1 MDRNGLRNYDK
12 TRKVHDWFRYFAP
25 VFITFSVAL
34 GFITRIIL
42 LFVPPTVIGFT
53 AAEWAKIFLLGFIND
68 IAFSL
73 LALAPAML
81 LQATLNDAKYK
92 KPLCAII
99 GTVLLAFAVYS
110 FLPSNIFIEYGSVVP
125 AIARILSLL
134 LLGCFCLRLF
144 LPGIRKGW
152 CKAGLLFTMGL
163 YVFLMIVNVI
173 SECIFWNEFG
183 VRYNFIA
190 VDYLVYTNEVIG
202 NIMES
207 YPIIPMFLGVLLVA
221 VLVSWR
227 MFRRRDFS
235 EAGNG
240 GAVSFLAT
248 FIIYAVLFTGSF
260 IWLRFSYRNLQSG
273 NNYATELQCN
283 GCWNF
288 LEAYSSSTLE
298 YDRFY
303 QMLPDDEA
311 SAIKLALCNQV
322 ASKVGEQ
329 SRTTATGGEMV
340 TESLQ
345 VTSTGSVTDPSL
357 VTEPVEVTTANN
369 NGVQIIRDSI
379 PAIKKNIVVIA
390 VESLSADFLTA
401 YGNEDGLTP
410 NLDTLIGKSLVFD
423 NLYAAGNRSVRGL
436 EALTLCL
443 PPSAGESIIK
453 RPGNEGLFS
462 TGTVLRANGYTTT
475 FIYGGDSYFDNM
487 RTYFSGNGFEIIDK
501 SSYPKEDI
509 TFANIWGT
517 CDEDS
522 YRVALKEFDRKA
534 ESGTPFHAI
543 IFTISNHRPYTFP
556 EGKITY
562 DGEMKSR
569 SAAVKYTDFAI
580 GQFLAE
586 ALRKPWFAN
595 TVFVIVAD
603 HCASSAGKTSIPV
616 DKYHIPAIVYSPGF
630 IRPQRVEKLC
640 SQIDLMPTVFSLLHF
655 SYDSKFYG
663 QNILDSVYN
672 QRAFMATYQDLGY
685 YSNDVLTVLSP
696 VRRVQ
701 QFDVNETEPFRHS
714 ETVKETPADNL
725 VKEAQAFYQS
735 VNLQPVAK
743 E

>member
-1 MDRNGLRNYDK
+1 MDRVLLGNNSRTG
-12 TRKVHDWFRYFAP
+12 KVHDWFRHFAP
-25 VFITFSVAL
+25 VFITFAAVI
-34 GFITRIIL
+34 GFITRIFL
-42 LFVPPTVIGFT
+42 LFAPPTVIDFT
-53 AAEWAKIFLLGFIND
+53 AGEWLKIFFLGLVND

-73 LALAPAML
+73 LALTPAML
-81 LQATLNDAKYK
+81 LHATLNDAKYR
-92 KPLCAII
+92 KPFSTVI
-99 GTVLLAFAVYS
+99 GAALLAFAVYS
-110 FLPSNIFIEYGSVVP
+110 FLPSNIFTEYGSVVP
-125 AIARILSLL
+125 AIARTLSLL
-134 LLGCFCLRLF
+134 LLGGFCLRLCI
-144 LPGIRKGW
+144 PGIREGW
-152 CKAGLLFTMGL
+152 CRAGLLFTMGL
-163 YVFLMIVNVI
+163 YIFLTIVNAI

-207 YPIIPMFLGVLLVA
+207 YPVVPMFTGVLMVA

-227 MFRRRDFS
+227 MFRCKDFS

-240 GAVSFLAT
+240 GTVPFLAT
-248 FIIYAVLFTGSF
+248 FVIWAILFAGSLS
-260 IWLRFSYRNLQSG
+260 WLRFSYRNLQSA

-288 LEAYSSSTLE
+288 LEAYGSSTLE

-303 QMLPDDEA
+303 RMLPSDEA
-311 SAIKLALCNQV
+311 LRIKLALCNQSAPSA
-322 ASKVGEQ
+322 ASD
-329 SRTTATGGEMV
+329 S
-340 TESLQ
+340 
-345 VTSTGSVTDPSL
+345 D
-357 VTEPVEVTTANN
+357 
-369 NGVQIIRDSI
+369 GVQIIRDSV
-379 PAIKKNIVVIA
+379 PQVKKNIVLIA
-390 VESLSADFLTA
+390 VESLSADFLAA
-401 YGNEDGLTP
+401 YGNGEGITP
-410 NLDTLIGKSLVFD
+410 NLDSLIGKSLVFD

-453 RPGNEGLFS
+453 RPDNAGLFS
-462 TGTVLRANGYTTT
+462 TGTVLRANGYTTS

-580 GQFLAE
+580 GQFLDE
-586 ALRKPWFAN
+586 ASRKPWFAN

-616 DKYHIPAIVYSPGF
+616 DRYHIPAIVYAPGF
-630 IRPQRVEKLC
+630 IQPQRVGKLC

-655 SYDSKFYG
+655 SYGSKFYG
-663 QNILDSVYN
+663 QDILAPDYDR
-672 QRAFMATYQDLGY
+672 RAFMATYQDLGY
-685 YSNDVLTVLSP
+685 YSDDVLTVLSP
-696 VRRVQ
+696 VGRVR
-701 QFDVNETEPFRHS
+701 QFDVTSAETWHHNETS
-714 ETVKETPADNL
+714 METLSDSL
-725 VKEAQAFYQS
+725 VREAQAFYQT

>member
-1 MDRNGLRNYDK
+1 MDRNFIIDDGK
-12 TRKVHDWFRYFAP
+12 TQKVRDWFWNFAP
-25 VFITFSVAL
+25 IFILFSAAL
-34 GFITRIIL
+34 GLLTRVIL
-42 LFVPPTVIGFT
+42 IFVPPTVIGFT
-53 AAEWAKIFLLGFIND
+53 ALEWLKIFVLGFIND
-68 IAFSL
+68 VAFSI
-73 LALAPAML
+73 LALAPAVL
-81 LQATLNDAKYK
+81 LYATLNDAKYK
-92 KPLCAII
+92 KPLSVVLAAA
-99 GTVLLAFAVYS
+99 LLAFAVYS
-110 FLPSNIFIEYGSVVP
+110 FLPSNIFTEYGSVVP
-125 AIARILSLL
+125 TIARVLSLL
-134 LLGCFCLRLF
+134 LLCGFCLRLF
-144 LPGIRKGW
+144 IPSIREGW

-163 YVFLMIVNVI
+163 YIFLMITNAI

-207 YPIIPMFLGVLLVA
+207 YPIIPMVLGVLLVA
-221 VLVSWR
+221 VLICWR
-227 MFRRRDFS
+227 IFRRQDFS
-235 EAGNG
+235 EAGNSG
-240 GAVSFLAT
+240 MIPFLAT
-248 FIIYAVLFTGSF
+248 FAIYAFLFTGSF
-260 IWLRFSYRNLQSG
+260 FWLRFSYRNLQSA

-303 QMLPDDEA
+303 QMLPTDEA
-311 SAIKLALCNQV
+311 SALKLALCNQD
-322 ASKVGEQ
+322 G
-329 SRTTATGGEMV
+329 
-340 TESLQ
+340 
-345 VTSTGSVTDPSL
+345 D
-357 VTEPVEVTTANN
+357 
-369 NGVQIIRDSI
+369 GVQAIRDSV
-379 PAIKKNIVVIA
+379 PVIKKNIVVIA
-390 VESLSADFLTA
+390 VESLSADFLSA
-401 YGNEDGLTP
+401 YGNENGITP
-410 NLDTLIGKSLVFD
+410 NLDTLIEKSLVFD

-436 EALTLCL
+436 EALTLCI

-453 RPGNEGLFS
+453 RPGNAGLFS
-462 TGTVLRANGYTTT
+462 TGTVLRANGYTTS

-501 SSYPKEDI
+501 TSYPKEDI

-522 YRVALKEFDRKA
+522 YRVALKEFDKKA
-534 ESGTPFHAI
+534 ENGTPFHAI

-586 ALRKPWFAN
+586 ASRKSWFAN

-663 QNILDSVYN
+663 QNILDSEYN

-685 YSNDVLTVLSP
+685 YSDDVLTVLSP

-701 QFDVNETEPFRHS
+701 QFDVTSTEPWHHT
-714 ETVKETPADNL
+714 ETPKVAHADSLAKET
-725 VKEAQAFYQS
+725 QAFYQT
-735 VNLQPVAK
+735 VNLCPLAK

>member
-1 MDRNGLRNYDK
+1 MDRNNLIDYDR

-25 VFITFSVAL
+25 VFITFSVTL
-34 GFITRIIL
+34 GLITRIVL

-53 AAEWAKIFLLGFIND
+53 GMEWLKIFTLGLLND
-68 IAFSL
+68 IAFSI
-73 LALAPAML
+73 LALAPAIL
-81 LQATLNDAKYK
+81 LEATLNDAKYK
-92 KPLCAII
+92 KPLSAVI
-99 GTVLLAFAVYS
+99 GAALLAFTIYS
-110 FLPSNIFIEYGSVVP
+110 FLPSNIFTEYGSVVP
-125 AIARILSLL
+125 TIARLLSVL
-134 LLGCFCLRLF
+134 LLGGFCLKLF
-144 LPGIRKGW
+144 IPGIRRGW

-163 YVFLMIVNVI
+163 YVFLMIINVI
-173 SECIFWNEFG
+173 SECVFWNEFG

-207 YPIIPMFLGVLLVA
+207 YPIVPMFLGVLLVA

-227 MFRRRDFS
+227 LFRRRDFS

-240 GAVSFLAT
+240 GAVPFLAT
-248 FIIYAVLFTGSF
+248 FVIYAVLFTGSF
-260 IWLRFSYRNLQSG
+260 FWLRFSYRNLQSA
-273 NNYATELQCN
+273 NSYATELQCN

-311 SAIKLALCNQV
+311 AGLKLALCH
-322 ASKVGEQ
+322 S
-329 SRTTATGGEMV
+329 
-340 TESLQ
+340 
-345 VTSTGSVTDPSL
+345 
-357 VTEPVEVTTANN
+357 ANS
-369 NGVQIIRDSI
+369 NGIQIIRDSI
-379 PAIKKNIVVIA
+379 PPIKKNIVVIA
-390 VESLSADFLTA
+390 VESLSADFLSA

-410 NLDTLIGKSLVFD
+410 NLDTLIDKSLVFD

-443 PPSAGESIIK
+443 PPSAGESVIK
-453 RPGNEGLFS
+453 RPDNAGMFS

-487 RTYFSGNGFEIIDK
+487 QTYFSGNGFEIIDK

-509 TFANIWGT
+509 TFSNIWGT

-562 DGEMKSR
+562 DGETKSR

-580 GQFLAE
+580 GQFLSE
-586 ALRKPWFAN
+586 ASKKPWFGN

-630 IRPQRVEKLC
+630 IRPQRVEKVC

-663 QNILDSVYN
+663 QNILDSEYN

-685 YSNDVLTVLSP
+685 YSDDVLTVLSP

-701 QFDVNETEPFRHS
+701 QFDVTETAPWSHS
-714 ETVKETPADNL
+714 ETIRETSDETL
-725 VKEAQAFYQS
+725 VKEAQAFYQT

>member
-1 MDRNGLRNYDK
+1 MDRNFIIDYDK
-12 TRKVHDWFRYFAP
+12 TEKVRDWFWSFAP
-25 VFITFSVAL
+25 VFILFSAGL
-34 GFITRIIL
+34 GLITRIAL

-53 AAEWAKIFLLGFIND
+53 ALEWLKIFLIGFIND
-68 IAFSL
+68 VAFSI
-73 LALAPAML
+73 LALAPAMIL
-81 LQATLNDAKYK
+81 HATLNDAKYK
-92 KPLCAII
+92 KPLSVII
-99 GTVLLAFAVYS
+99 GISLLAFAVYS
-110 FLPSNIFIEYGSVVP
+110 FLPSNIFTEYGSVVP
-125 AIARILSLL
+125 TIARVLSLL
-134 LLGCFCLRLF
+134 LLCGFCLRLF
-144 LPGIRKGW
+144 LPGIREGW

-163 YVFLMIVNVI
+163 YLFLMIANVI

-207 YPIIPMFLGVLLVA
+207 YPIIPLVLGVLLVA
-221 VLVSWR
+221 VLVCWR
-227 MFRRRDFS
+227 MFRRKDFS
-235 EAGNG
+235 EACNG
-240 GAVSFLAT
+240 GVIPFLTT
-248 FIIYAVLFTGSF
+248 FVIYAVLFTGSF
-260 IWLRFSYRNLQSG
+260 FWLRYSYRNLQSG

-311 SAIKLALCNQV
+311 VALKLALCNQ
-322 ASKVGEQ
+322 KE
-329 SRTTATGGEMV
+329 
-340 TESLQ
+340 
-345 VTSTGSVTDPSL
+345 PS
-357 VTEPVEVTTANN
+357 VTEPVEVTTANS
-369 NGVQIIRDSI
+369 NGAQIIRDSI

-390 VESLSADFLTA
+390 VESLSADFLSA
-401 YGNEDGLTP
+401 YGNKDSLTP
-410 NLDTLIGKSLVFD
+410 NLDTLIEKSLVFD

-453 RPGNEGLFS
+453 RPDNAGLFS

-501 SSYPKEDI
+501 ASYPKEDI
-509 TFANIWGT
+509 TFSNIWGT

-586 ALRKPWFAN
+586 ASRKPWFTN

-630 IRPQRVEKLC
+630 IQPQRIDKVC

-663 QNILDSVYN
+663 QNILDSEYN

-685 YSNDVLTVLSP
+685 YSDGVLTVLSP

-701 QFDVNETEPFRHS
+701 QFDVTETSPWSHS
-714 ETVKETPADNL
+714 ETARETSDEAL
-725 VKEAQAFYQS
+725 VKEAQAFYQT

>member
-12 TRKVHDWFRYFAP
+12 TRKVLDWFRYFSP
-25 VFITFSVAL
+25 VFITFSVTI

-42 LFVPPTVIGFT
+42 LFVPPTVIGFI
-53 AAEWAKIFLLGFIND
+53 ALEWLKIFALGFVND
-68 IAFSL
+68 MAFSL

-81 LQATLNDAKYK
+81 VHATLNDAKYK
-92 KPLCAII
+92 KPLSVII
-99 GTVLLAFAVYS
+99 GAALLAFAVYS
-110 FLPSNIFIEYGSVVP
+110 FLPSNIFTEYGSVVP
-125 AIARILSLL
+125 TIARVLSILL
-134 LLGCFCLRLF
+134 LVGFGLRLF
-144 LPGIRKGW
+144 LPGARKGW

-163 YVFLMIVNVI
+163 YIFLMIVNAV
-173 SECIFWNEFG
+173 SECVFWNEFG

-207 YPIIPMFLGVLLVA
+207 YPIVPLFLGVLLVA
-221 VLVSWR
+221 VLISWR
-227 MFRRRDFS
+227 LFRRKDFS
-235 EAGNG
+235 EADNG
-240 GAVSFLAT
+240 GAIPFLAT
-248 FIIYAVLFTGSF
+248 LVIYAVLFAGSF
-260 IWLRFSYRNLQSG
+260 FWLRFSYRNLQSA

-288 LEAYSSSTLE
+288 LEAYSSSALE

-303 QMLPDDEA
+303 QLLPSDEA
-311 SAIKLALCNQV
+311 RDLKLALCGQNASADDASTSSASESAPV
-322 ASKVGEQ
+322 AEPAEAHEFG
-329 SRTTATGGEMV
+329 RTIGYTGI
-340 TESLQ
+340 Q
-345 VTSTGSVTDPSL
+345 P
-357 VTEPVEVTTANN
+357 
-369 NGVQIIRDSI
+369 IRDSI
-379 PAIKKNIVVIA
+379 PAIKKNIVLIA
-390 VESLSADFLTA
+390 VESLSADFLAA
-401 YGNEDGLTP
+401 YGNEKGITP
-410 NLDTLIGKSLVFD
+410 NLDTLIDKSLVFD

-436 EALTLCL
+436 EALTLCI
-443 PPSAGESIIK
+443 PPSAGESLIK
-453 RPGNEGLFS
+453 RPDNAGLFS
-462 TGTVLRANGYTTT
+462 TGSVLRDNGYTTT

-501 SSYPKEDI
+501 ASYPKEDI
-509 TFANIWGT
+509 TFSNIWGT

-556 EGKITY
+556 EGKITF

-586 ALRKPWFAN
+586 ASRKPWFGN

-630 IRPQRVEKLC
+630 IQPRRVEKLC
-640 SQIDLMPTVFSLLHF
+640 SQIDLMPTLFSLLHF
-655 SYDSKFYG
+655 SYNSRFYG
-663 QNILDSVYN
+663 QNILSPDYN

-685 YSNDVLTVLSP
+685 FSDDILTVLSP
-696 VRRVQ
+696 VRRIQ
-701 QFDVNETEPFRHS
+701 QFDVTETAPWTHA
-714 ETVKETPADNL
+714 ETPRQPPADTL

-735 VNLQPVAK
+735 VNLA

>member
-1 MDRNGLRNYDK
+1 MDRNSLRDYEK

-25 VFITFSVAL
+25 VFITFSVTL
-34 GFITRIIL
+34 GLITRMIL
-42 LFVPPTVIGFT
+42 LFVPPTVIGFS
-53 AAEWAKIFLLGFIND
+53 AVEWLKIFLLGLVND
-68 IAFSL
+68 AAFSI

-81 LQATLNDAKYK
+81 IQATLNDAKYK
-92 KPLCAII
+92 KPLSIVI
-99 GTVLLAFAVYS
+99 GTILLAFAIYS
-110 FLPSNIFIEYGSVVP
+110 FLSSNIFTEYGSVVP
-125 AIARILSLL
+125 TIARSLSVLL
-134 LLGCFCLRLF
+134 LCGFCLRLF
-144 LPGIRKGW
+144 IPDIRKGW

-163 YVFLMIVNVI
+163 YIFLMIFNVI

-207 YPIIPMFLGVLLVA
+207 YPVLPLFLGVLLMA

-227 MFRRRDFS
+227 MFRRLDFR

-240 GAVSFLAT
+240 GAVQFLAT
-248 FIIYAVLFTGSF
+248 FVIYAVLFTGSF
-260 IWLRFSYRNLQSG
+260 FWLRFSYRNLQSG

-303 QMLPDDEA
+303 QMLPVDEA
-311 SAIKLALCNQV
+311 SDLKLALCNQD
-322 ASKVGEQ
+322 G
-329 SRTTATGGEMV
+329 
-340 TESLQ
+340 
-345 VTSTGSVTDPSL
+345 D
-357 VTEPVEVTTANN
+357 
-369 NGVQIIRDSI
+369 GVQAIKDSI

-390 VESLSADFLTA
+390 VESLSADFLSA
-401 YGNEDGLTP
+401 YGNEDGITP
-410 NLDTLIGKSLVFD
+410 NLDTLIEKSLVFD

-443 PPSAGESIIK
+443 PPSAGESLIK
-453 RPGNEGLFS
+453 RPDNAGLFS
-462 TGTVLRANGYTTT
+462 TGTVLRANGYTTS

-522 YRVALKEFDRKA
+522 YRVALKEFDKKA

-586 ALRKPWFAN
+586 ASRKPWFAG

-663 QNILDSVYN
+663 QNILDPEYN

-685 YSNDVLTVLSP
+685 YSDNVLTVLSP

-701 QFDVNETEPFRHS
+701 QFDVASTEPWHNT
-714 ETVKETPADNL
+714 ETPKADSADSLVKET
-725 VKEAQAFYQS
+725 QAFYQT

>member
-1 MDRNGLRNYDK
+1 MDRNFIIDDGK
-12 TRKVHDWFRYFAP
+12 TQKVRDWFWNFAP
-25 VFITFSVAL
+25 IFILFSATL
-34 GFITRIIL
+34 GLLTRVIL
-42 LFVPPTVIGFT
+42 IFVPPTVIGFT
-53 AAEWAKIFLLGFIND
+53 ALEWLKIFVLGFIND
-68 IAFSL
+68 VAFSI
-73 LALAPAML
+73 LALAPAVL
-81 LQATLNDAKYK
+81 LYATLNDAKYK
-92 KPLCAII
+92 KPLSVVLAAA
-99 GTVLLAFAVYS
+99 LLAFAVYS
-110 FLPSNIFIEYGSVVP
+110 FLPSNIFTEYGSVVP
-125 AIARILSLL
+125 TIARVLSLL
-134 LLGCFCLRLF
+134 LLGGFCLRLF
-144 LPGIRKGW
+144 IPSIRKGW

-163 YVFLMIVNVI
+163 YIFLMITNAI

-207 YPIIPMFLGVLLVA
+207 YPIIPMVLGVLLVA
-221 VLVSWR
+221 VLICWR
-227 MFRRRDFS
+227 IFRRQDFS
-235 EAGNG
+235 EAGNSG
-240 GAVSFLAT
+240 MIPFLAT
-248 FIIYAVLFTGSF
+248 FAIYAFLFTGSF
-260 IWLRFSYRNLQSG
+260 FWLRFSYRNLQSA

-311 SAIKLALCNQV
+311 LGFKFDLCNQV
-322 ASKVGEQ
+322 AST
-329 SRTTATGGEMV
+329 SSATGG
-340 TESLQ
+340 
-345 VTSTGSVTDPSL
+345 GS

-369 NGVQIIRDSI
+369 NGVQIIRDTV

-390 VESLSADFLTA
+390 VESLSADFLAA

-436 EALTLCL
+436 EALTLCI

-453 RPGNEGLFS
+453 RPGNAGLFS
-462 TGTVLRANGYTTT
+462 TGTVLRANGYTTS

-501 SSYPKEDI
+501 TSYPKEDI

-522 YRVALKEFDRKA
+522 YRVALKEFDKKA
-534 ESGTPFHAI
+534 GSGTPFHAI

-586 ALRKPWFAN
+586 ASRKSWFAN

-616 DKYHIPAIVYSPGF
+616 DKYHIP
-630 IRPQRVEKLC
+630 
-640 SQIDLMPTVFSLLHF
+640 
-655 SYDSKFYG
+655 
-663 QNILDSVYN
+663 
-672 QRAFMATYQDLGY
+672 
-685 YSNDVLTVLSP
+685 
-696 VRRVQ
+696 
-701 QFDVNETEPFRHS
+701 
-714 ETVKETPADNL
+714 
-725 VKEAQAFYQS
+725 
-735 VNLQPVAK
+735 
-743 E
+743 

>member
-1 MDRNGLRNYDK
+1 MDRNFIIGYNK
-12 TRKVHDWFRYFAP
+12 PEKVRDWFWNFAP
-25 VFITFSVAL
+25 IFILFSAAL
-34 GFITRIIL
+34 GLLTRVIL
-42 LFVPPTVIGFT
+42 IFVPPTVIGFT
-53 AAEWAKIFLLGFIND
+53 ALEWLKIFVLGFIND
-68 IAFSL
+68 VAFSI
-73 LALAPAML
+73 LALAPAVL
-81 LQATLNDAKYK
+81 LYATLNDAKYK
-92 KPLCAII
+92 KPLSVVLAAA
-99 GTVLLAFAVYS
+99 LLAFAVYS
-110 FLPSNIFIEYGSVVP
+110 FLPSNIFTEYGSVVP
-125 AIARILSLL
+125 TIARVLSLL
-134 LLGCFCLRLF
+134 LLCGFCLRLF
-144 LPGIRKGW
+144 IPSIRKGW

-163 YVFLMIVNVI
+163 YIFLMITNAI

-207 YPIIPMFLGVLLVA
+207 YPIIPMVLGVLLVA
-221 VLVSWR
+221 VLICWR
-227 MFRRRDFS
+227 IFRRQDFS
-235 EAGNG
+235 EAGNSG
-240 GAVSFLAT
+240 MIPFLAT
-248 FIIYAVLFTGSF
+248 FAIYAFLFTGSF
-260 IWLRFSYRNLQSG
+260 FWLRFSYRNLQSA

-303 QMLPDDEA
+303 QMLPTDEA
-311 SAIKLALCNQV
+311 SALKLALCNQD
-322 ASKVGEQ
+322 G
-329 SRTTATGGEMV
+329 
-340 TESLQ
+340 
-345 VTSTGSVTDPSL
+345 D
-357 VTEPVEVTTANN
+357 
-369 NGVQIIRDSI
+369 GVQAIRDSV
-379 PAIKKNIVVIA
+379 PVIKKNIVVIA
-390 VESLSADFLTA
+390 VESLSADFLSA
-401 YGNEDGLTP
+401 YGNEDGITP
-410 NLDTLIGKSLVFD
+410 NLDTLIEKSLVFD

-436 EALTLCL
+436 EALTLCI

-453 RPGNEGLFS
+453 RPGNAGLFS
-462 TGTVLRANGYTTT
+462 TGTVLRANGYTTS

-501 SSYPKEDI
+501 TSYPKEDI

-522 YRVALKEFDRKA
+522 YRVALKEFDKKA
-534 ESGTPFHAI
+534 GSGTPFHAI

-586 ALRKPWFAN
+586 ASRKSWFAN

-663 QNILDSVYN
+663 QNILDSEYN

-685 YSNDVLTVLSP
+685 YSDDVLTVLSP

-701 QFDVNETEPFRHS
+701 QFDVTSTEPWHHT
-714 ETVKETPADNL
+714 ETPKVAHADSIVKET
-725 VKEAQAFYQS
+725 QAFYQT
-735 VNLQPVAK
+735 VNLCPLAK

>member
-1 MDRNGLRNYDK
+1 MDRNCLRNYDK

-34 GFITRIIL
+34 GFITRILL
-42 LFVPPTVIGFT
+42 LFTPPTVIGFT
-53 AAEWAKIFLLGFIND
+53 ALEWLKIFLLGFVND
-68 IAFSL
+68 VAFSL

-81 LQATLNDAKYK
+81 VQVTLNDAKYK
-92 KPLCAII
+92 KPLCYII
-99 GTVLLAFAVYS
+99 GAALLAFAVYS
-110 FLPSNIFIEYGSVVP
+110 LLPSNIFTEYGSVVP
-125 AIARILSLL
+125 TIARLLSLL
-134 LLGCFCLRLF
+134 LLGAFCLRLF
-144 LPGIRKGW
+144 IPNIRKGW

-163 YVFLMIVNVI
+163 YIFLMIVNAI
-173 SECIFWNEFG
+173 SECVFWNEFG

-207 YPIIPMFLGVLLVA
+207 YPIVPMFLGVFLVA
-221 VLVSWR
+221 VLICWR
-227 MFRRRDFS
+227 LFRRKDFS
-235 EAGNG
+235 ESGNG
-240 GAVSFLAT
+240 GAVPFLAT
-248 FIIYAVLFTGSF
+248 FVIYAVLFAGSF
-260 IWLRFSYRNLQSG
+260 FWLRFSYRNLQSA

-303 QMLPDDEA
+303 QMLPEDEA
-311 SAIKLALCNQV
+311 QGLKLALCGQV
-322 ASKVGEQ
+322 PAREE
-329 SRTTATGGEMV
+329 A
-340 TESLQ
+340 
-345 VTSTGSVTDPSL
+345 GSAVRQADQPADAA
-357 VTEPVEVTTANN
+357 VRM
-369 NGVQIIRDSI
+369 IRDSV
-379 PAIKKNIVVIA
+379 PPVRKNIVMIT
-390 VESLSADFLTA
+390 VESLSADFLAA
-401 YGNEDGLTP
+401 YGNEDGITP
-410 NLDTLIGKSLVFD
+410 NLDTLIEKSLVFD

-436 EALTLCL
+436 EALTLCI
-443 PPSAGESIIK
+443 PPSAGESLIK
-453 RPGNEGLFS
+453 RPDNAGLFS
-462 TGTVLRANGYTTT
+462 TGTVLRENGYTTS

-501 SSYPKEDI
+501 YCYPKEDI
-509 TFANIWGT
+509 TFSNIWGT

-522 YRVALKEFDRKA
+522 YRVALKEFDKKA

-586 ALRKPWFAN
+586 ASRRPWFGN
-595 TVFVIVAD
+595 TVFIVVAD

-630 IRPQRVEKLC
+630 IQPRRVDKLC
-640 SQIDLMPTVFSLLHF
+640 SQIDLMPTIFSLLHF

-663 QNILDSVYN
+663 RDILAPDYN

-685 YSNDVLTVLSP
+685 YSDDVLTVLSP
-696 VRRVQ
+696 VRRIR
-701 QFDVNETEPFRHS
+701 QFDVRETGPWSHT
-714 ETVKETPADNL
+714 ETPKETLADSL
-725 VKEAQAFYQS
+725 VREAQAFYQT
-735 VNLQPVAK
+735 VNLKPW
-743 E
+743 

>member
-1 MDRNGLRNYDK
+1 MDRNCLRNYDK

-34 GFITRIIL
+34 GFITRILL
-42 LFVPPTVIGFT
+42 LFTPPTVIGFT
-53 AAEWAKIFLLGFIND
+53 ALEWLKIFLLGFVND
-68 IAFSL
+68 VAFSL
-73 LALAPAML
+73 LALAPAMVV
-81 LQATLNDAKYK
+81 QATLNDAKYK
-92 KPLCAII
+92 KPLCYII
-99 GTVLLAFAVYS
+99 GAALLAFAVYS
-110 FLPSNIFIEYGSVVP
+110 LLPSNIFTEYGSVVP
-125 AIARILSLL
+125 TIARLLSLL
-134 LLGCFCLRLF
+134 LLGAFCLRLF
-144 LPGIRKGW
+144 IPNIRNGW

-163 YVFLMIVNVI
+163 YIFLMIVNAI
-173 SECIFWNEFG
+173 SECVFWNEFG

-207 YPIIPMFLGVLLVA
+207 YPIVPMFLGVFLVA
-221 VLVSWR
+221 VLICWR
-227 MFRRRDFS
+227 LFRRKDFS
-235 EAGNG
+235 ESGNG
-240 GAVSFLAT
+240 GAVPFLAT
-248 FIIYAVLFTGSF
+248 FVIYAVLFAGSF
-260 IWLRFSYRNLQSG
+260 FWLRFSYRNLQSS

-303 QMLPDDEA
+303 QMLPEDEA
-311 SAIKLALCNQV
+311 QGLKLALCGQV
-322 ASKVGEQ
+322 PVREEA
-329 SRTTATGGEMV
+329 
-340 TESLQ
+340 
-345 VTSTGSVTDPSL
+345 GSAVRQADQ
-357 VTEPVEVTTANN
+357 PVDAAVRM
-369 NGVQIIRDSI
+369 IRDSV
-379 PAIKKNIVVIA
+379 PPVRKNIVMIT
-390 VESLSADFLTA
+390 VESLSADFLAA
-401 YGNEDGLTP
+401 YGNEDGITP
-410 NLDTLIGKSLVFD
+410 NLDTLIEKSLVFD

-436 EALTLCL
+436 EALTLCI
-443 PPSAGESIIK
+443 PPSAGESLIK
-453 RPGNEGLFS
+453 RPDNAGLFS
-462 TGTVLRANGYTTT
+462 TGTVLRENGYTTS

-487 RTYFSGNGFEIIDK
+487 RAYFSGNGFEIIDK
-501 SSYPKEDI
+501 YCYPKEDI
-509 TFANIWGT
+509 TFSNIWGT

-522 YRVALKEFDRKA
+522 YRVALKEFDKKA

-586 ALRKPWFAN
+586 ASRKPWFSN

-630 IRPQRVEKLC
+630 IQPRRVEKLC
-640 SQIDLMPTVFSLLHF
+640 SQIDLMPTIFSLLHF

-663 QNILDSVYN
+663 RDILAPDYN

-685 YSNDVLTVLSP
+685 YSDDVLTVLSP
-696 VRRVQ
+696 VRRIR
-701 QFDVNETEPFRHS
+701 QFDVRETGPWSHT
-714 ETVKETPADNL
+714 ETPKETPADSL
-725 VKEAQAFYQS
+725 VREAQAFYQT
-735 VNLQPVAK
+735 VNLKPW
-743 E
+743 

>member
-1 MDRNGLRNYDK
+1 MDRNNLIDYDR

-25 VFITFSVAL
+25 VFITFSVTL
-34 GFITRIIL
+34 GLITRIVL

-53 AAEWAKIFLLGFIND
+53 GMEWLKIFTLGLLND
-68 IAFSL
+68 IAFSI
-73 LALAPAML
+73 LALAPAIL
-81 LQATLNDAKYK
+81 LEATLNDAKYK
-92 KPLCAII
+92 KPLSAVI
-99 GTVLLAFAVYS
+99 GAALLAFTIYS
-110 FLPSNIFIEYGSVVP
+110 FLPSNIFTEYGSVVP
-125 AIARILSLL
+125 TIARLLSVL
-134 LLGCFCLRLF
+134 LLGGFCLRLF
-144 LPGIRKGW
+144 IPGIRRGW

-163 YVFLMIVNVI
+163 YVFLMIINVI
-173 SECIFWNEFG
+173 SECVFWNEFG

-207 YPIIPMFLGVLLVA
+207 YPIVPMFLGVLLVA

-227 MFRRRDFS
+227 LFRRRDFS

-240 GAVSFLAT
+240 GAVPFLAT
-248 FIIYAVLFTGSF
+248 FVIYAVLFTGSF
-260 IWLRFSYRNLQSG
+260 FWLRFSYRNLQSA
-273 NNYATELQCN
+273 NSYATELQCN

-311 SAIKLALCNQV
+311 AGLKLALCH
-322 ASKVGEQ
+322 S
-329 SRTTATGGEMV
+329 
-340 TESLQ
+340 
-345 VTSTGSVTDPSL
+345 
-357 VTEPVEVTTANN
+357 ANS
-369 NGVQIIRDSI
+369 NGIQIIRDSI
-379 PAIKKNIVVIA
+379 PPIKKNIVVIA
-390 VESLSADFLTA
+390 VESLSADFLSA

-410 NLDTLIGKSLVFD
+410 NLDTLIDKSLVFD

-443 PPSAGESIIK
+443 PPSAGESVIK
-453 RPGNEGLFS
+453 RPDNAGMFS

-487 RTYFSGNGFEIIDK
+487 QTYFSGNGFEIIDK

-509 TFANIWGT
+509 TFSNIWGT

-580 GQFLAE
+580 GQFLSE
-586 ALRKPWFAN
+586 ASKKPWFGN

-630 IRPQRVEKLC
+630 IRPQRVEKVC

-663 QNILDSVYN
+663 QNILDSEYN

-685 YSNDVLTVLSP
+685 YSDDVLTVLSP

-701 QFDVNETEPFRHS
+701 QFDVTETAPWSHS
-714 ETVKETPADNL
+714 ETIRETSDETL
-725 VKEAQAFYQS
+725 VKEAQAFYQT

>member
-1 MDRNGLRNYDK
+1 MDRNSLRDYEK

-25 VFITFSVAL
+25 VFITFSVTL
-34 GFITRIIL
+34 GLITRMIL
-42 LFVPPTVIGFT
+42 LFVPPTVIGFS
-53 AAEWAKIFLLGFIND
+53 AVEWLKIFLLGLVND
-68 IAFSL
+68 AAFSI

-81 LQATLNDAKYK
+81 IQATLNDAKYK
-92 KPLCAII
+92 KPLSIVI
-99 GTVLLAFAVYS
+99 GTILLAFAIYS
-110 FLPSNIFIEYGSVVP
+110 FLPSNIFTEYGSVVP
-125 AIARILSLL
+125 TIARSLSVLL
-134 LLGCFCLRLF
+134 LCGFCLRLF
-144 LPGIRKGW
+144 IPDIRKGW

-163 YVFLMIVNVI
+163 YIFLMIFNVI

-207 YPIIPMFLGVLLVA
+207 YPVLPLFLGVLLMA

-227 MFRRRDFS
+227 MFRRLDFR

-240 GAVSFLAT
+240 GAVQFLAT
-248 FIIYAVLFTGSF
+248 FVIYAVLFTGSF
-260 IWLRFSYRNLQSG
+260 FWLRFSYRNLQSG

-303 QMLPDDEA
+303 QMLPVDEA
-311 SAIKLALCNQV
+311 SDLKLALCNQD
-322 ASKVGEQ
+322 G
-329 SRTTATGGEMV
+329 
-340 TESLQ
+340 
-345 VTSTGSVTDPSL
+345 D
-357 VTEPVEVTTANN
+357 
-369 NGVQIIRDSI
+369 GVQAIKDSI

-390 VESLSADFLTA
+390 VESLSADFLSA
-401 YGNEDGLTP
+401 YGNEDGITP
-410 NLDTLIGKSLVFD
+410 NLDTLIEKSLVFD

-443 PPSAGESIIK
+443 PPSAGESLIK
-453 RPGNEGLFS
+453 RPDNAGLFS
-462 TGTVLRANGYTTT
+462 TGTVLRANGYTTS

-501 SSYPKEDI
+501 ASYPKEDI

-522 YRVALKEFDRKA
+522 YRVALKEFDKKA
-534 ESGTPFHAI
+534 ESGSPFHAI

-586 ALRKPWFAN
+586 ASRKSWFAN

-663 QNILDSVYN
+663 QNILDSEYN

-685 YSNDVLTVLSP
+685 YSDDVLTVLSP

-701 QFDVNETEPFRHS
+701 QFDVTLTGPWHHTETPKADS
-714 ETVKETPADNL
+714 ADSLVKET
-725 VKEAQAFYQS
+725 QAFYQT

>member
-1 MDRNGLRNYDK
+1 MNRNCLRNYDK

-25 VFITFSVAL
+25 KFIIFSAVL
-34 GFITRIIL
+34 GFLTRILL

-53 AAEWAKIFLLGFIND
+53 AVEWVKIFLLGFIND
-68 IAFSL
+68 IAFSV

-81 LQATLNDAKYK
+81 VQATLNDAKYK
-92 KPLCAII
+92 KPLSAII
-99 GTVLLAFAVYS
+99 GAALLAFAVYS
-110 FLPSNIFIEYGSVVP
+110 LLPSNIFTEYGSVVP
-125 AIARILSLL
+125 TIARILSLL
-134 LLGCFCLRLF
+134 LLGCFCIRLF
-144 LPGIRKGW
+144 LPGLREGW

-163 YVFLMIVNVI
+163 YVFLMIFNVI

-207 YPIIPMFLGVLLVA
+207 YPILPLFLGVLLVA

-227 MFRRRDFS
+227 MFRKSDFRD
-235 EAGNG
+235 AGNG

-248 FIIYAVLFTGSF
+248 FVIYAVLFTGSF
-260 IWLRFSYRNLQSG
+260 FWLRFSYRNLQSD

-303 QMLPDDEA
+303 KMLPADEA
-311 SAIKLALCNQV
+311 SALKLALCNQV
-322 ASKVGEQ
+322 
-329 SRTTATGGEMV
+329 TTSATEPA
-340 TESLQ
+340 L
-345 VTSTGSVTDPSL
+345 SVTKPAHP
-357 VTEPVEVTTANN
+357 VTEPVHSVTELVEVTSESSHPVSSTSSVT
-369 NGVQIIRDSI
+369 GTQIIRDTV

-390 VESLSADFLTA
+390 VESLSADFLSA
-401 YGNEDGLTP
+401 YGNEDGITP
-410 NLDTLIGKSLVFD
+410 NLDTLIEKSLVFD

-443 PPSAGESIIK
+443 PPSAGESLIK
-453 RPGNEGLFS
+453 RPDNAGLFS
-462 TGTVLRANGYTTT
+462 TGTVLRANGYTTS

-522 YRVALKEFDRKA
+522 YRVALKEFDKKA

-580 GQFLAE
+580 GQFLAQ
-586 ALRKPWFAN
+586 ASCKPWFSN

-663 QNILDSVYN
+663 QNILAPEYN

-685 YSNDVLTVLSP
+685 YSDDVLTVLSP
-696 VRRVQ
+696 VRRIQ
-701 QFDVNETEPFRHS
+701 QFDVTLAEPWHH
-714 ETVKETPADNL
+714 TETPKVAQADSL
-725 VKEAQAFYQS
+725 VKEAQAFYQT
-735 VNLQPVAK
+735 VNLCPLAK
-743 E
+743 EQ

>member
-1 MDRNGLRNYDK
+1 MDRNSLRDYDK

-25 VFITFSVAL
+25 VFITFSVTL
-34 GFITRIIL
+34 GLITRMIL

-53 AAEWAKIFLLGFIND
+53 AVEWLKIFLLGLVND
-68 IAFSL
+68 VAFSI

-81 LQATLNDAKYK
+81 IQATLNDAKYK
-92 KPLCAII
+92 KPLSIVI
-99 GTVLLAFAVYS
+99 GTILLAFAIYS
-110 FLPSNIFIEYGSVVP
+110 FLPSNIFTEYGSVVP
-125 AIARILSLL
+125 TIARSLSVLL
-134 LLGCFCLRLF
+134 LCGFCLRLF
-144 LPGIRKGW
+144 IPDIRKGW

-163 YVFLMIVNVI
+163 YIFLMIFNVI

-207 YPIIPMFLGVLLVA
+207 YPVLPLFLGVLLMA

-227 MFRRRDFS
+227 MFRRLDFRD
-235 EAGNG
+235 AGNG
-240 GAVSFLAT
+240 GAVQFLAT
-248 FIIYAVLFTGSF
+248 FVIYAVLFTGSF
-260 IWLRFSYRNLQSG
+260 FWLRFSYRNLQSD

-303 QMLPDDEA
+303 QMLPADEA
-311 SAIKLALCNQV
+311 SALKLELCNQV
-322 ASKVGEQ
+322 TEPSQ
-329 SRTTATGGEMV
+329 S
-340 TESLQ
+340 
-345 VTSTGSVTDPSL
+345 
-357 VTEPVEVTTANN
+357 VTEPVEVTGT
-369 NGVQIIRDSI
+369 QIIRDTV
-379 PAIKKNIVVIA
+379 PPIKKNIVVIA
-390 VESLSADFLTA
+390 VESLSADFLSA
-401 YGNEDGLTP
+401 YGNEDGITP
-410 NLDTLIGKSLVFD
+410 NLDTLIEKSLVFD

-443 PPSAGESIIK
+443 PPSAGESLIK
-453 RPGNEGLFS
+453 RPGNSGLFS
-462 TGTVLRANGYTTT
+462 TGTVLRANGYTTS

-501 SSYPKEDI
+501 ASYPKEDI

-522 YRVALKEFDRKA
+522 YRVALKEFDKKA

-586 ALRKPWFAN
+586 ALRKPWFGN
-595 TVFVIVAD
+595 TVFVVVAD

-663 QNILDSVYN
+663 QNILDSEYN

-685 YSNDVLTVLSP
+685 YSDDVLTVLSP
-696 VRRVQ
+696 VRRIQ
-701 QFDVNETEPFRHS
+701 QFDVTMTEPWHHT
-714 ETVKETPADNL
+714 ETVKGTPMGSL
-725 VKEAQAFYQS
+725 VKEAQAFYQT
-735 VNLQPVAK
+735 VNLCPLTK

>member
-1 MDRNGLRNYDK
+1 MDRNSLRDYDK

-25 VFITFSVAL
+25 VFITFSVTL
-34 GFITRIIL
+34 GLITRMIL

-53 AAEWAKIFLLGFIND
+53 AVEWLKIFLLGLVND
-68 IAFSL
+68 VAFSI

-81 LQATLNDAKYK
+81 IQATLNDAKYK
-92 KPLCAII
+92 KPLSIVI
-99 GTVLLAFAVYS
+99 GTILLAFAIYS
-110 FLPSNIFIEYGSVVP
+110 FLPSNIFTEYGSVVP
-125 AIARILSLL
+125 TIARSLSVLL
-134 LLGCFCLRLF
+134 LCGFCLRLF
-144 LPGIRKGW
+144 IPDIRKGW

-163 YVFLMIVNVI
+163 YIFLMIFNVI

-207 YPIIPMFLGVLLVA
+207 YPVLPLFLGVLLMA

-227 MFRRRDFS
+227 MFRRLDFRD
-235 EAGNG
+235 AGNG
-240 GAVSFLAT
+240 GAVQFLAT
-248 FIIYAVLFTGSF
+248 FVIYAVLFTGSF
-260 IWLRFSYRNLQSG
+260 FWLRFSYRNLQSG

-303 QMLPDDEA
+303 QMLPVDEA
-311 SAIKLALCNQV
+311 SDLKLALCNQD
-322 ASKVGEQ
+322 G
-329 SRTTATGGEMV
+329 
-340 TESLQ
+340 
-345 VTSTGSVTDPSL
+345 D
-357 VTEPVEVTTANN
+357 
-369 NGVQIIRDSI
+369 GVQAIKDSI

-390 VESLSADFLTA
+390 VESLSADFLSA
-401 YGNEDGLTP
+401 YGNEDGITP
-410 NLDTLIGKSLVFD
+410 NLDTLIEKSLVFD

-443 PPSAGESIIK
+443 PPSAGESLIK
-453 RPGNEGLFS
+453 RPDNAGLFS
-462 TGTVLRANGYTTT
+462 TGTVLRANGYTTS

-501 SSYPKEDI
+501 ASYPKEDI

-522 YRVALKEFDRKA
+522 YRVALKEFDKKA
-534 ESGTPFHAI
+534 ESGSPFHAI

-586 ALRKPWFAN
+586 ASRKSWFAN

-663 QNILDSVYN
+663 QNILDSEYN

-685 YSNDVLTVLSP
+685 YSDDVLTVLSP

-701 QFDVNETEPFRHS
+701 QFDVTLTGPWHHTETPKADS
-714 ETVKETPADNL
+714 ADSLVKET
-725 VKEAQAFYQS
+725 QAFYQT

>member
-1 MDRNGLRNYDK
+1 MNRNGLRNYDK

-25 VFITFSVAL
+25 VFITFSVAI
-34 GFITRIIL
+34 GFITRAIL

-53 AAEWAKIFLLGFIND
+53 ALEWLKIFTLGFIND
-68 IAFSL
+68 VAFSL

-81 LQATLNDAKYK
+81 VHATLNEAKYK
-92 KPLCAII
+92 KPLCVII
-99 GTVLLAFAVYS
+99 GAALLAFAVYS
-110 FLPSNIFIEYGSVVP
+110 FLPSNIFTEYGSVVP
-125 AIARILSLL
+125 TIARALSLL
-134 LLGCFCLRLF
+134 LLVCFGLRLF
-144 LPGIRKGW
+144 LPGARKGW
-152 CKAGLLFTMGL
+152 CKAGLLLTMGL
-163 YVFLMIVNVI
+163 YIFLMIINAV
-173 SECIFWNEFG
+173 SECVFWNEFG

-207 YPIIPMFLGVLLVA
+207 YPIVPLFLGVLLVA
-221 VLVSWR
+221 VLISWR
-227 MFRRRDFS
+227 LFRRKDFS
-235 EAGNG
+235 EADNG
-240 GAVSFLAT
+240 GAIPFLAT
-248 FIIYAVLFTGSF
+248 FVIYAILFAGSF
-260 IWLRFSYRNLQSG
+260 FWLRFSYRNLQSA

-303 QMLPDDEA
+303 QMLPSDEA
-311 SAIKLALCNQV
+311 RDLKLALCGQ
-322 ASKVGEQ
+322 
-329 SRTTATGGEMV
+329 TTTDNDA
-340 TESLQ
+340 
-345 VTSTGSVTDPSL
+345 STGSASGAGSVAELVEAPEPEQVAVVRQAHQPAETTDLGRSIGYAGIQP
-357 VTEPVEVTTANN
+357 
-369 NGVQIIRDSI
+369 IRDSI
-379 PAIKKNIVVIA
+379 PAVKKNIVLIA

-443 PPSAGESIIK
+443 PPSAGESLIK
-453 RPGNEGLFS
+453 RPDNAGLFS
-462 TGTVLRANGYTTT
+462 TGSVLRDNGYTTT

-487 RTYFSGNGFEIIDK
+487 RAYFSGNGFEIIDK
-501 SSYPKEDI
+501 ASYPKEDI
-509 TFANIWGT
+509 TFSNIWGT

-586 ALRKPWFAN
+586 ASRKPWFGN

-630 IRPQRVEKLC
+630 IQPRRVEKLC
-640 SQIDLMPTVFSLLHF
+640 SQIDLMPTLFSLLHF
-655 SYDSKFYG
+655 SYDSRFYG
-663 QNILDSVYN
+663 QDILSPDYN

-685 YSNDVLTVLSP
+685 FSDDILTVLSP
-696 VRRVQ
+696 VRRIQ
-701 QFDVNETEPFRHS
+701 QFDVTETAPWTHA
-714 ETVKETPADNL
+714 ETPRQTPDDTL
-725 VKEAQAFYQS
+725 VKEAQALYQS
-735 VNLQPVAK
+735 VNLA

>member
-25 VFITFSVAL
+25 VFITFSVAI

-53 AAEWAKIFLLGFIND
+53 ALEWLKIFLLGFIND

-81 LQATLNDAKYK
+81 VHATLNDAKYK
-92 KPLCAII
+92 KPLSVII
-99 GTVLLAFAVYS
+99 GAALLAFAVYS
-110 FLPSNIFIEYGSVVP
+110 FLPSNIFTEYGSVVP
-125 AIARILSLL
+125 TIARALSLL
-134 LLGCFCLRLF
+134 LLVCFGLRLF
-144 LPGIRKGW
+144 LPGARKGW

-163 YVFLMIVNVI
+163 YIFLMIVNAV
-173 SECIFWNEFG
+173 SECVFWNEFG

-207 YPIIPMFLGVLLVA
+207 YPIVPLFLGVLLVA
-221 VLVSWR
+221 VLICWR
-227 MFRRRDFS
+227 LFRRKDFS
-235 EAGNG
+235 EADNG
-240 GAVSFLAT
+240 GAIPFLAT
-248 FIIYAVLFTGSF
+248 FVIYAVLFAGSVF
-260 IWLRFSYRNLQSG
+260 WLRFSYRNLQSA

-303 QMLPDDEA
+303 QMLPSDEA
-311 SAIKLALCNQV
+311 RDLKLALCGQSPDADDAE
-322 ASKVGEQ
+322 ASALGRSIGYAGIQ
-329 SRTTATGGEMV
+329 
-340 TESLQ
+340 
-345 VTSTGSVTDPSL
+345 P
-357 VTEPVEVTTANN
+357 
-369 NGVQIIRDSI
+369 IRDSI
-379 PAIKKNIVVIA
+379 PAIKKNLVLIA
-390 VESLSADFLTA
+390 VESLSADFLAA
-401 YGNEDGLTP
+401 YGNEDGITP

-443 PPSAGESIIK
+443 PPSAGESLIK
-453 RPGNEGLFS
+453 RPDNAGLFS
-462 TGTVLRANGYTTT
+462 TGSVLRDNGYTTS

-509 TFANIWGT
+509 TFSNIWGT

-586 ALRKPWFAN
+586 ASRKPWFGN

-630 IRPQRVEKLC
+630 IQPRRVEKLC
-640 SQIDLMPTVFSLLHF
+640 SQIDLMPTLFSLLHF
-655 SYDSKFYG
+655 SYDSRFYG
-663 QNILDSVYN
+663 QDILSPDYN

-685 YSNDVLTVLSP
+685 FSDGIQTVLSP
-696 VRRVQ
+696 VRRIQ
-701 QFDVNETEPFRHS
+701 QFDVTETAPWTHA
-714 ETVKETPADNL
+714 ETPRQTPDDAL
-725 VKEAQAFYQS
+725 TKEAQAFYQS
-735 VNLQPVAK
+735 VNLA

>member
-1 MDRNGLRNYDK
+1 MDRNNLIDYDR

-25 VFITFSVAL
+25 VFITFSVTL
-34 GFITRIIL
+34 GLITRIVL

-53 AAEWAKIFLLGFIND
+53 GMEWLKIFTLGLLND
-68 IAFSL
+68 IAFSI
-73 LALAPAML
+73 LALAPAIL
-81 LQATLNDAKYK
+81 LEATLNDAKYK
-92 KPLCAII
+92 KPLSAVI
-99 GTVLLAFAVYS
+99 GAALLAFTIYS
-110 FLPSNIFIEYGSVVP
+110 FLPSNIFTEYGSVVP
-125 AIARILSLL
+125 TIARLLSVL
-134 LLGCFCLRLF
+134 LLGGFCLRLF
-144 LPGIRKGW
+144 IPGIRRGW

-163 YVFLMIVNVI
+163 YVFLMIINVI
-173 SECIFWNEFG
+173 SECVFWNEFG

-207 YPIIPMFLGVLLVA
+207 YPIVPMFLGVLLVA

-227 MFRRRDFS
+227 LFRRRDFS
-235 EAGNG
+235 ESGNG
-240 GAVSFLAT
+240 GAVPFLAT
-248 FIIYAVLFTGSF
+248 FVIYAVLFAGSF
-260 IWLRFSYRNLQSG
+260 FWLRYSYRNLQSA

-311 SAIKLALCNQV
+311 AGLKLALCH
-322 ASKVGEQ
+322 S
-329 SRTTATGGEMV
+329 
-340 TESLQ
+340 
-345 VTSTGSVTDPSL
+345 
-357 VTEPVEVTTANN
+357 ANS
-369 NGVQIIRDSI
+369 NGIQIIRDSI
-379 PAIKKNIVVIA
+379 PPIKKNIVVIA
-390 VESLSADFLTA
+390 VESLSADFLSA

-410 NLDTLIGKSLVFD
+410 NLDTLIDKSLVFD

-443 PPSAGESIIK
+443 PPSAGESVIK
-453 RPGNEGLFS
+453 RPDNAGMFS

-487 RTYFSGNGFEIIDK
+487 QTYFSGNGFEIIDK

-509 TFANIWGT
+509 TFSNIWGT

-580 GQFLAE
+580 GQFLSE
-586 ALRKPWFAN
+586 ASKKPWFGN

-630 IRPQRVEKLC
+630 IRPQRVEKVC

-663 QNILDSVYN
+663 QNILDSEYN

-685 YSNDVLTVLSP
+685 YSDDVLTVLSP

-701 QFDVNETEPFRHS
+701 QFDVTETAPWSHS
-714 ETVKETPADNL
+714 ETIRETSDETL
-725 VKEAQAFYQS
+725 VKEAQAFYQT

>member
-1 MDRNGLRNYDK
+1 MDRNCLRNYDK

-34 GFITRIIL
+34 GFITRILL
-42 LFVPPTVIGFT
+42 LFTPPTVIGFT
-53 AAEWAKIFLLGFIND
+53 ALEWLKIFLLGFVND
-68 IAFSL
+68 VAFSL
-73 LALAPAML
+73 LALAPAMVV
-81 LQATLNDAKYK
+81 QATLNDAKYK
-92 KPLCAII
+92 KPLCYII
-99 GTVLLAFAVYS
+99 GAALLAFAVYS
-110 FLPSNIFIEYGSVVP
+110 LLPSNIFTEYGSVVP
-125 AIARILSLL
+125 TIARLLSLL
-134 LLGCFCLRLF
+134 LLGAFCLRLF
-144 LPGIRKGW
+144 IPNIRNGW

-163 YVFLMIVNVI
+163 YIFLMIVNAI
-173 SECIFWNEFG
+173 SECVFWNEFG

-207 YPIIPMFLGVLLVA
+207 YPIVPMFLGVFLVA
-221 VLVSWR
+221 VLICWR
-227 MFRRRDFS
+227 LFRRKDFS
-235 EAGNG
+235 ESGNG
-240 GAVSFLAT
+240 GAVPFLAT
-248 FIIYAVLFTGSF
+248 FVIYAVLFAGSF
-260 IWLRFSYRNLQSG
+260 FWLRFSYRNLQSS

-303 QMLPDDEA
+303 QMLPEDEA
-311 SAIKLALCNQV
+311 QGLKLALCGQV
-322 ASKVGEQ
+322 PVREEA
-329 SRTTATGGEMV
+329 
-340 TESLQ
+340 
-345 VTSTGSVTDPSL
+345 GSAVRQADQPADAA
-357 VTEPVEVTTANN
+357 VRM
-369 NGVQIIRDSI
+369 IRDSV
-379 PAIKKNIVVIA
+379 PPVRKNIVMIT
-390 VESLSADFLTA
+390 VESLSADFLAA
-401 YGNEDGLTP
+401 YGNEDGITP
-410 NLDTLIGKSLVFD
+410 NLDTLIEKSLVFD

-436 EALTLCL
+436 EALTLCI
-443 PPSAGESIIK
+443 PPSAGESLIK
-453 RPGNEGLFS
+453 RPDNAGLFS
-462 TGTVLRANGYTTT
+462 TGTVLRENGYTTS

-487 RTYFSGNGFEIIDK
+487 RAYFSGNGFEIIDK
-501 SSYPKEDI
+501 YCYPKEDI
-509 TFANIWGT
+509 TFSNIWGT

-522 YRVALKEFDRKA
+522 YRVALKEFDKKA

-586 ALRKPWFAN
+586 ASRKPWFSN

-630 IRPQRVEKLC
+630 IQPRRVDKLC
-640 SQIDLMPTVFSLLHF
+640 SQIDLMPTIFSLLHF

-663 QNILDSVYN
+663 RDILAPDYN

-685 YSNDVLTVLSP
+685 YSDDVLTVLSP
-696 VRRVQ
+696 VRRIR
-701 QFDVNETEPFRHS
+701 QFDVRETGPWSHT
-714 ETVKETPADNL
+714 ETPKETPADSL
-725 VKEAQAFYQS
+725 VREAQAFYQT
-735 VNLQPVAK
+735 VNLKPW
-743 E
+743 

>member
-1 MDRNGLRNYDK
+1 MNRNCLRNYDK

-25 VFITFSVAL
+25 RFIIFSAVL
-34 GFITRIIL
+34 GFLTRILL

-53 AAEWAKIFLLGFIND
+53 AVEWVKIFLLGLIND
-68 IAFSL
+68 IAFSV

-81 LQATLNDAKYK
+81 VQATLNDAKYK
-92 KPLCAII
+92 KPLCAVI
-99 GTVLLAFAVYS
+99 GATLLAFAVYS
-110 FLPSNIFIEYGSVVP
+110 LLPSNIFTEYGSVVP
-125 AIARILSLL
+125 TIARVLSIL

-144 LPGIRKGW
+144 LPGVRESW

-163 YVFLMIVNVI
+163 YVFLMIFNVI

-207 YPIIPMFLGVLLVA
+207 YPILPLFLGVLSVA

-227 MFRRRDFS
+227 MFRKRDFS

-240 GAVSFLAT
+240 GAVSFFAT
-248 FIIYAVLFTGSF
+248 FVIYAVLFTGSF
-260 IWLRFSYRNLQSG
+260 FWLRFSYSNLQSD

-303 QMLPDDEA
+303 QMLPADEA
-311 SAIKLALCNQV
+311 SALKLELCNQV
-322 ASKVGEQ
+322 TEPSQ
-329 SRTTATGGEMV
+329 S
-340 TESLQ
+340 
-345 VTSTGSVTDPSL
+345 
-357 VTEPVEVTTANN
+357 VTEPVEVTGT
-369 NGVQIIRDSI
+369 QIIRDTV
-379 PAIKKNIVVIA
+379 PPIKKNIVVIA
-390 VESLSADFLTA
+390 VESLSADFLSA
-401 YGNEDGLTP
+401 YGNEDGITP
-410 NLDTLIGKSLVFD
+410 NLDTLIEKSLVFD

-443 PPSAGESIIK
+443 PPSAGESLIK
-453 RPGNEGLFS
+453 RPGNSGLFS
-462 TGTVLRANGYTTT
+462 TGTVLRANGYTTS

-501 SSYPKEDI
+501 ASYPKEDI

-522 YRVALKEFDRKA
+522 YRVALKEFDKKA

-586 ALRKPWFAN
+586 ALRKPWFGN
-595 TVFVIVAD
+595 TVFVVVAD

-663 QNILDSVYN
+663 QNILDSEYN

-685 YSNDVLTVLSP
+685 YSDDVLTVLSP
-696 VRRVQ
+696 VRRIQ
-701 QFDVNETEPFRHS
+701 QFDVTMTEPWHHT
-714 ETVKETPADNL
+714 ETVKGTPMGSL
-725 VKEAQAFYQS
+725 VKEAQAFYQT
-735 VNLQPVAK
+735 VNLCPLTK

>member
-1 MDRNGLRNYDK
+1 MDRNCLRNYDK

-34 GFITRIIL
+34 GFITRILL
-42 LFVPPTVIGFT
+42 LFTPPTVIGFT
-53 AAEWAKIFLLGFIND
+53 ALEWLKIFLLGFVND
-68 IAFSL
+68 VAFSL

-81 LQATLNDAKYK
+81 VQVTLNDAKYK
-92 KPLCAII
+92 KPLCYII
-99 GTVLLAFAVYS
+99 GAALLAFAVYS
-110 FLPSNIFIEYGSVVP
+110 LLPSNIFTEYGSVVP
-125 AIARILSLL
+125 TIARLLSLL
-134 LLGCFCLRLF
+134 LLGAFCLRLF
-144 LPGIRKGW
+144 IPNIRKGW

-163 YVFLMIVNVI
+163 YIFLMIVNAI
-173 SECIFWNEFG
+173 SECVFWNEFG

-207 YPIIPMFLGVLLVA
+207 YPIVPMFLGVFLVA
-221 VLVSWR
+221 VLICWR
-227 MFRRRDFS
+227 LFRRKDFS
-235 EAGNG
+235 ESGNG
-240 GAVSFLAT
+240 GAVPFLAT
-248 FIIYAVLFTGSF
+248 FVIYAVLFAGSF
-260 IWLRFSYRNLQSG
+260 FWLRFGYRNLQST

-303 QMLPDDEA
+303 QMLPEDEA
-311 SAIKLALCNQV
+311 QGLKLALCGQV
-322 ASKVGEQ
+322 PVREEA
-329 SRTTATGGEMV
+329 
-340 TESLQ
+340 
-345 VTSTGSVTDPSL
+345 GSAVRQADQPADAA
-357 VTEPVEVTTANN
+357 VRM
-369 NGVQIIRDSI
+369 IRDSV
-379 PAIKKNIVVIA
+379 PPVRKNIVMIT
-390 VESLSADFLTA
+390 VESLSADFLAA
-401 YGNEDGLTP
+401 YGNEDGITP
-410 NLDTLIGKSLVFD
+410 NLDTLIEKSLVFD

-436 EALTLCL
+436 EALTLCI
-443 PPSAGESIIK
+443 PPSAGESLIK
-453 RPGNEGLFS
+453 RPDNAGLFS
-462 TGTVLRANGYTTT
+462 TGTVLRENGYTTS

-487 RTYFSGNGFEIIDK
+487 RAYFSGNGFEIIDK
-501 SSYPKEDI
+501 YCYPKEDI
-509 TFANIWGT
+509 TFSNIWGT

-522 YRVALKEFDRKA
+522 YRVALKEFDKKA

-586 ALRKPWFAN
+586 ASRRPWFGN
-595 TVFVIVAD
+595 TVFIVVAD

-630 IRPQRVEKLC
+630 IQPRRVDKLC
-640 SQIDLMPTVFSLLHF
+640 SQIDLMPTIFSLLHF

-663 QNILDSVYN
+663 RDILAPDYN

-685 YSNDVLTVLSP
+685 YSDDVLTVLSP
-696 VRRVQ
+696 VRRIR
-701 QFDVNETEPFRHS
+701 QFDVRETGPWSHT
-714 ETVKETPADNL
+714 ETPKETPADSL
-725 VKEAQAFYQS
+725 VREAQAFYQT
-735 VNLQPVAK
+735 VNLKPW
-743 E
+743 

>member
-1 MDRNGLRNYDK
+1 MDRNFIIDDGK
-12 TRKVHDWFRYFAP
+12 TQKVRDWFWNFAP
-25 VFITFSVAL
+25 IFILFSAAL
-34 GFITRIIL
+34 GLLTRVIL
-42 LFVPPTVIGFT
+42 IFVPPTVIGFT
-53 AAEWAKIFLLGFIND
+53 ALEWLKIFVLGFIND
-68 IAFSL
+68 VAFSI
-73 LALAPAML
+73 LALAPAVL
-81 LQATLNDAKYK
+81 LYATLNDAKYK
-92 KPLCAII
+92 KPLSVVLAAA
-99 GTVLLAFAVYS
+99 LLAFAVYS
-110 FLPSNIFIEYGSVVP
+110 FLPSNIFTEYGSVVP
-125 AIARILSLL
+125 TIARVLSLL
-134 LLGCFCLRLF
+134 LLCGFCLRLF
-144 LPGIRKGW
+144 IPSIRKGW

-163 YVFLMIVNVI
+163 YIFLMITNAI

-207 YPIIPMFLGVLLVA
+207 YPIIPMVLGVLLVA
-221 VLVSWR
+221 VLICWR
-227 MFRRRDFS
+227 IFRRQDFS
-235 EAGNG
+235 EAGNSG
-240 GAVSFLAT
+240 MIPFLAT
-248 FIIYAVLFTGSF
+248 FAIYAFLFTGSF
-260 IWLRFSYRNLQSG
+260 FWLRFSYRNLQSA

-303 QMLPDDEA
+303 QMLPTDEA
-311 SAIKLALCNQV
+311 SALKLALCNQD
-322 ASKVGEQ
+322 G
-329 SRTTATGGEMV
+329 
-340 TESLQ
+340 
-345 VTSTGSVTDPSL
+345 D
-357 VTEPVEVTTANN
+357 
-369 NGVQIIRDSI
+369 GVQAIRDSV
-379 PAIKKNIVVIA
+379 PVIKKNIVVIV
-390 VESLSADFLTA
+390 VESLSADFLSA
-401 YGNEDGLTP
+401 YGNENGITP
-410 NLDTLIGKSLVFD
+410 NLDTLIEKSLVFD

-436 EALTLCL
+436 EALTLCI

-453 RPGNEGLFS
+453 RPGNAGLFS
-462 TGTVLRANGYTTT
+462 TGTVLRANGYTTS

-501 SSYPKEDI
+501 TSYPKEDI

-522 YRVALKEFDRKA
+522 YRVALKEFDNKA
-534 ESGTPFHAI
+534 ERGAPFHAI

-586 ALRKPWFAN
+586 ASRKSWFAN

-663 QNILDSVYN
+663 QNILDFEYN

-685 YSNDVLTVLSP
+685 YSDDVLTVLSP

-701 QFDVNETEPFRHS
+701 QFDVTSTEPWHHT
-714 ETVKETPADNL
+714 ETPKVAHADSLVKET
-725 VKEAQAFYQS
+725 QAFYQT
-735 VNLQPVAK
+735 VNLCPLAK